1 MLDQYDVGIKDV
13 LGEMDDDGIDVGIE
27 DGIVLGDMDDD
38 GLLEG
43 DDDKLGCDDTEGAKL
58 SPHFTSFALN
68 AQIKMHVIEVCIIIR
83 KCLIVNTMLSESVLT
98 TDYSPSMLML
108 PLLEQDHTQT
118 YHSWE

>member
-1 MLDQYDVGIKDV
+1 MGIKDV

-43 DDDKLGCDDTEGAKL
+43 DDDKVGCDDTEGAKL
-58 SPHFTSFALN
+58 SPHFSRFTLN

-83 KCLIVNTMLSESVLT
+83 KCLIVNTKLSESVLT

-108 PLLEQDHTQT
+108 PLLEQYHTQT